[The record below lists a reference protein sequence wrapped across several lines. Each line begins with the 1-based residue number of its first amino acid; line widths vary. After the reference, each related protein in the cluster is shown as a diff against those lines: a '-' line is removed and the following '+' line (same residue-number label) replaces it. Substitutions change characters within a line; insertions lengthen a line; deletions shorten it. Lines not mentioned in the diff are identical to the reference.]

1 MRIYRCTVVAYGP
14 TVVDCIVKSRI
25 RDLCVS
31 YIDRG
36 KSMRYVGAGA
46 SAGATMAVQM
56 QLQNAMLS
64 HWLFAASPEDL
75 EEDQMRPIG
84 S

>member
-46 SAGATMAVQM
+46 SAGGGWGYDGRT
-56 QLQNAMLS
+56 NAITKCNAIAL
-64 HWLFAASPEDL
+64 AIRGVA
-75 EEDQMRPIG
+75 
-84 S
+84 